1 LIDALTLPDPGDRH
15 VLAAAIRC
23 SADAIITANLKHFPK
38 PELAKYHIE
47 AQHPDDF
54 LHFGFDQAGMII
66 AARRIR
72 KRLKNPEK
80 TAEAYLDTLEAQ
92 QLPRTVADLRP

>member
-1 LIDALTLPDPGDRH
+1 
-15 VLAAAIRC
+15 
-23 SADAIITANLKHFPK
+23 
-38 PELAKYHIE
+38 
-47 AQHPDDF
+47 
-54 LHFGFDQAGMII
+54 MII

-92 QLPRTVADLRP
+92 QLPRTVADLRPYIEVIWARSA